1 MAEQMFLDH
10 IDMIAVV
17 GVVTFSGQV
26 SDGKWKRFRKTEEN
40 VEEICP
46 KKCFHFLS
54 AALFSPFS
62 ACYYNIAFKVFF
74 QTHFCFSEG
83 KHDMFVL
90 ILVSRELLVEK

>member
-1 MAEQMFLDH
+1 
-10 IDMIAVV
+10 MIAVV
-17 GVVTFSGQV
+17 GVVTFSGQAG
-26 SDGKWKRFRKTEEN
+26 DGKWKRFRKTEEN

-54 AALFSPFS
+54 AALFSPF
-62 ACYYNIAFKVFF
+62 
-74 QTHFCFSEG
+74 FCLLLQYCVQGLFSDPLLLLSEG